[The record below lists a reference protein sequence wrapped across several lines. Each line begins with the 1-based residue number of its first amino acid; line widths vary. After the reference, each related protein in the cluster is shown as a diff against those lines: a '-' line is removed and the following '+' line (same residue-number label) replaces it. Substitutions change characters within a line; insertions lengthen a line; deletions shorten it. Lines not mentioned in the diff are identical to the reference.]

1 MNPRSILVVWL
12 LVICCAFAGPGV
24 AQSPSDIAA
33 AQEEF
38 ALGNAAFGEREWRSA
53 IAHFQ
58 AAHALAPHPRL
69 LEYLGRCYAHMN
81 DFANAVAHYEQFA
94 DSSPEAA
101 AEIAEVLAATR
112 QTAIEF
118 TFFEARGAVE
128 DAQARAAGDMPE
140 PRTTMRS
147 AFDSLL
153 RDVVVQVRSEPPGA
167 QVFLNDISLG
177 PIGVTPLQAN
187 MFVGT
192 TWIEVRLA
200 NHQPAGQLVNIT
212 ASGTSIPVFE
222 FELQPIEVPVEV
234 SVTPL
239 TAAATWIG
247 ASGDTR
253 SLGVGA
259 WEGPLP
265 AGPATFL
272 LQQGGR
278 DRRIEVDIQP
288 ADDGL
293 AVPVALSFSDTVTGA
308 ASFALATLVVVSQ
321 ATDGE
326 VFVDGRSVGRAPGE
340 FVVDLTPGS
349 HSIELRRERYCSWRQ
364 NVELEDD
371 DETRVY
377 TPTSLERRCR

>member
-1 MNPRSILVVWL
+1 MNPRSTVLVWI
-12 LVICCAFAGPGV
+12 LVICTFASPV
-24 AQSPSDIAA
+24 AAQAPDDMVA

-58 AAHALAPHPRL
+58 AANSLAPHPRL
-69 LEYLGRCYAHMN
+69 LEYIGRCYAQMN
-81 DFANAVAHYEQFA
+81 DFANAIAHYEQFA
-94 DSSPEAA
+94 ATSPEAA

-112 QTAIEF
+112 QAAIEF
-118 TFFEARGAVE
+118 TFYEAQGAVE
-128 DAQARAAGDMPE
+128 DAQARASGDMPA

-153 RDVVVQVRSEPPGA
+153 RDVVVQVRSEPAGA

-177 PIGVTPLQAN
+177 PIGVTPLQTN

-200 NHQPAGQLVNIT
+200 NHEPAGQLVNIS
-212 ASGTSIPVFE
+212 ASGSSIPVFD
-222 FELQPIEVPVEV
+222 FELQPVEVPVEI

-247 ASGDTR
+247 AGGDTR

-288 ADDGL
+288 AEDGS
-293 AVPVALSFSDTVTGA
+293 AVPIALSFSETTA
-308 ASFALATLVVVSQ
+308 ASTSFALATLVVVSQ
-321 ATDGE
+321 APEGE
-326 VFVDGRSVGRAPGE
+326 IFVDGRSIGRAPGE

-349 HSIELRRERYCSWRQ
+349 HSIELRRERYCTWRQ
-364 NVELEDD
+364 NVELADD